1 MYNCCHHIYWLT
13 RTHGLGYLRV
23 DTSSHQFLQA
33 GDAFLRSRSLLVLV
47 HTPTIII
54 ISLSRLAFLVPT
66 LTIRIRKNQS
76 RAEYSFIF
84 LPCSNCGSKIDFT
97 RQCIEY
103 FELLLFKRGAVDA
116 ALIFASEEELDES
129 LFWIIGN
136 FLS

>member
-47 HTPTIII
+47 HTTTIII

-66 LTIRIRKNQS
+66 LTIRIRKKISPGQS
-76 RAEYSFIF
+76 TFS
-84 LPCSNCGSKIDFT
+84 
-97 RQCIEY
+97 
-103 FELLLFKRGAVDA
+103 
-116 ALIFASEEELDES
+116 S
-129 LFWIIGN
+129 LFHAIIVDQKLISLDNALNILTYSCSKEALLTLPSYLPQRRNWTRASFG
-136 FLS
+136 